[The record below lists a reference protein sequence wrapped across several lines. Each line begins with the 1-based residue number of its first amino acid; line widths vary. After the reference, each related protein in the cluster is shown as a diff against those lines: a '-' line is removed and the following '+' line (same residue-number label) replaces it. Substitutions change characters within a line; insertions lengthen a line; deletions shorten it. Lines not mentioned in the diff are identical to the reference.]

1 MAGFCSNCGAA
12 VSGGAFCGSCG
23 ARIGQA
29 TTPPAPVAQ
38 PPASTSA
45 APQVPAPQ
53 VPVPAAPAT
62 QSGGSSAIVKI
73 LFVVLGLIV
82 LVGMIGMGSCLYIG
96 YRAKKKADEIRE
108 AYKHNDLE
116 KLAGALGANTGSGGS
131 GSGASG
137 SGSAG
142 SGLSSGEK
150 SPLSFPP
157 LSGSSAGSDQSKI
170 PLQKGLTVVT
180 AVAQYGGDYESIK
193 QIESVTSTAVDM
205 TYHADNVPNPLGNLG
220 QPQGVPKSE
229 GSTSGHRTIRVE
241 DIHSAHEYM
250 QQFGGAGPD
259 LYPGTTAITV
269 SQAVL
274 SDLKSKGETP
284 FTYHAGGLKGA
295 LGGLLGG
302 LGALANAGNQGGAA
316 GSKEAADLQNMG
328 KVSCT
333 LKRADGGLHAFP
345 VLLNDHPATLPAVH
359 AQCNSDDGAGDFY
372 FLDNPDNPLV
382 LAFKLDS
389 GDTLQV
395 VKISYPKQPPANAG
409 AGNGPPAGGGG
420 GAGAGGGGGGQQI
433 EQELKQ
439 TGQAEVYGIY
449 FDFASDKIKPESEA
463 VLREIADALK
473 HNPDWK
479 LRVEG
484 HTDNVGGDDY
494 NMDLSQRRA
503 EAVKQ
508 ALVTRYHI
516 AAERLTP
523 QGFGATRPK
532 ESNDTLYGRARNRR
546 VELVRQ

>member
-12 VSGGAFCGSCG
+12 VAGGAFCGSCG

-29 TTPPAPVAQ
+29 APAAPPAPQPSSQTPTPVAT
-38 PPASTSA
+38 ASPVPVG
-45 APQVPAPQ
+45 APQQ
-53 VPVPAAPAT
+53 G
-62 QSGGSSAIVKI
+62 SGSNFIVKI
-73 LFVVLGLIV
+73 LFIVLGLIV
-82 LVGMIGMGSCLYIG
+82 LFGMIGMGSCIYLG
-96 YRAKKKADEIRE
+96 YRAKKKADEIKE

-116 KLAGALGANTGSGGS
+116 KLAGALGANTGSGESGS
-131 GSGASG
+131 GSSG

-142 SGLSSGEK
+142 SGSSAGEK
-150 SPLSFPP
+150 PALSFPA
-157 LSGSSAGSDQSKI
+157 LNNSSAQGELSKV

-180 AVAQYGGDYESIK
+180 AVAQFGGDYESIK
-193 QIESVTSTAVDM
+193 QIESVTSTAVSM
-205 TYHADNVPNPLGNLG
+205 SYRADNVPNPLGNLG
-220 QPQGVPKSE
+220 QPQGAPKSS
-229 GSTSGHRTIRVE
+229 GSTAAHRTIRVE
-241 DIHSAHEYM
+241 DLQSAHDYM
-250 QQFGGAGPD
+250 ELFGENSPD
-259 LYPGTTAITV
+259 VYPGTTAIQV

-274 SDLKSKGETP
+274 SDLKTKGETS
-284 FTYHAGGLKGA
+284 FTYRAGGLKGA

-302 LGALANAGNQGGAA
+302 LGALANGGNAGGS
-316 GSKEAADLQNMG
+316 GSKEMDDLQNMG

-333 LKRADGGLHAFP
+333 LKRVNDGLHAFP
-345 VLLNDHPATLPAVH
+345 VLLNDHPVTVPALH
-359 AQCNSDDGAGDFY
+359 AQCSNDDGVADFY
-372 FLDNPDNPLV
+372 FLDNSDNPLA
-382 LAFKLDS
+382 LAWKLGDS

-409 AGNGPPAGGGG
+409 AGNGPPAGGGAGG

-473 HNPDWK
+473 HNPTWK

-508 ALVTRYHI
+508 ALVSRYHI

-523 QGFGATRPK
+523 QGFGASRPK

-546 VELVRQ
+546 VELVRE